1 MFLVIND
8 RNKDEKVTQ
17 IKQWVIFI
25 TEIKQEKLKV
35 CFIIFRL
42 KSFEK
47 FFFNRGPEARAKFI
61 GQELLAE
68 I

>member
-25 TEIKQEKLKV
+25 TEIKQEK
-35 CFIIFRL
+35 
-42 KSFEK
+42 
-47 FFFNRGPEARAKFI
+47 RGPEAHAKFI